1 MTKGEQAR
9 LTAWRWNVLQQAADE
24 LNVARV
30 CRHFGISR
38 KSFYKWKRRH
48 TDHGAAGLCDR
59 PRTPHRS
66 PRATSRDV
74 IRKILYL
81 REQYHFGP
89 GRIAAYLHRFHQ
101 ILIARSSVHR
111 ILKRHGMN
119 RLPANQKHRPYGKRW
134 KRYEKLAPGH
144 HLQVDVKFL
153 ERIPGTRRRLFQ
165 FTAIDD
171 CTRIRVLKIFDA

>member
-9 LTAWRWNVLQQAADE
+9 LTAWRWKVLQQAADE

-48 TDHGAAGLCDR
+48 ADHGAAGLCDL

-74 IRKILYL
+74 IRKILY
-81 REQYHFGP
+81 RRKQYHFGP
-89 GRIAAYLHRFHQ
+89 GRPRIASVSSNPRRTIAGPTASTGTWRRAQGSTGVRPSLSQACSSRLSATSRAHGYLFRARLSLHRPGG
-101 ILIARSSVHR
+101 R
-111 ILKRHGMN
+111 
-119 RLPANQKHRPYGKRW
+119 RP
-134 KRYEKLAPGH
+134 L
-144 HLQVDVKFL
+144 LD
-153 ERIPGTRRRLFQ
+153 GTEQSEDKGR
-165 FTAIDD
+165 
-171 CTRIRVLKIFDA
+171 